1 MLEGSRMTDVA
12 EEVLEF
18 DLDEEELH
26 DEVKFLAMTRYYSG
40 KKYNARGLFEE
51 MKVAWGLHGMKLAR
65 VLGDNKFMLEFESEE
80 IRRRVVEGGWGL
92 HDMKLARVL
101 GDNKFMLEF
110 ESEEIRRRVVEGGLG
125 DAGEM
130 LCLWCRMMA
139 YRHRL
144 QLLSFPLGSGYVSM
158 IYLMC

>member
-51 MKVAWGLHGMKLAR
+51 MRVA
-65 VLGDNKFMLEFESEE
+65 
-80 IRRRVVEGGWGL
+80 WGL

-101 GDNKFMLEF
+101 GDNKFMLDF
-110 ESEEIRRRVVEGGLG
+110 ESEEIRIRVVEGGLG

-139 YRHRL
+139 YHHHL
-144 QLLSFPLGSGYVSM
+144 QLLSFPLSSGYVSM